1 MIYFMRRTS
10 IELVYSQLSQD
21 ILSNNS
27 FVLQTKYIDIESI

>member
-10 IELVYSQLSQD
+10 IELVYSQLCQD

-27 FVLQTKYIDIESI
+27 FVVQTKCIDIESI